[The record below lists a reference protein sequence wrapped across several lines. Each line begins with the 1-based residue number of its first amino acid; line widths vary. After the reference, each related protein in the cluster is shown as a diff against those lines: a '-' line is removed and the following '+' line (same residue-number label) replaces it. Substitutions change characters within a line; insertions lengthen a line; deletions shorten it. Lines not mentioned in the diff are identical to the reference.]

1 MYLIDIHS
9 HVYPEVIAE
18 KAAESIRNFYE
29 LEGGGMDGT
38 VDMLRKQGDLAGI
51 DRFVILPVGLK
62 PDRVRH
68 INDFILEQVAAE
80 PRFLGFGTVH
90 AAMEQITEEVEYILS
105 KGLRGIKMHPDSQV
119 FAIDDPRLF
128 PVYEQ
133 IQGKL
138 PVILHMGDQ
147 RFDYSHPARLRHVL
161 ELFPKLQVI
170 AAHFGGYSMYETAY
184 ELLKDKD
191 CIFDISSSL
200 MFMPEGVAER
210 YINAYGAERMAF
222 GTDYPLWDPVTETKR
237 FQQLKLTPAQFDQ
250 IAHKTAERILHL

>member
-105 KGLRGIKMHPDSQV
+105 PIHLKKIFLRV
-119 FAIDDPRLF
+119 FLNFCHDL
-128 PVYEQ
+128 
-133 IQGKL
+133 
-138 PVILHMGDQ
+138 
-147 RFDYSHPARLRHVL
+147 
-161 ELFPKLQVI
+161 
-170 AAHFGGYSMYETAY
+170 
-184 ELLKDKD
+184 
-191 CIFDISSSL
+191 
-200 MFMPEGVAER
+200 
-210 YINAYGAERMAF
+210 INATYF
-222 GTDYPLWDPVTETKR
+222 C
-237 FQQLKLTPAQFDQ
+237 
-250 IAHKTAERILHL
+250 ILLHSCYIFCLMRVNFFYVLN